1 MTADCPKSPVLVL
14 LPSVLPPPNKEVPKP
29 VVAGWAVDCPK
40 RDVVAGL
47 APKRVP
53 PPKAP
58 VPAVVAVFC

>member
-1 MTADCPKSPVLVL
+1 MIVDCPKSPVPVL

-40 RDVVAGL
+40 RDVAGL

-58 VPAVVAVFC
+58 VPVVVAVFC